1 MMKQA
6 VFPGFEFLLM
16 NTQEIMQEYDNA
28 QTIGEVNDMLL
39 KICSEATN
47 ESVSD
52 MEFRNMISSLVLKKK
67 ELLESCAQ

>member
-1 MMKQA
+1 MKQA

-16 NTQEIMQEYDNA
+16 NTQEIMNEYDNA

-39 KICSEATN
+39 KVCSEAAN

-52 MEFRNMISSLVLKKK
+52 TEFRNMIRSLMQKKI
-67 ELLESCAQ
+67 ELLENSTH